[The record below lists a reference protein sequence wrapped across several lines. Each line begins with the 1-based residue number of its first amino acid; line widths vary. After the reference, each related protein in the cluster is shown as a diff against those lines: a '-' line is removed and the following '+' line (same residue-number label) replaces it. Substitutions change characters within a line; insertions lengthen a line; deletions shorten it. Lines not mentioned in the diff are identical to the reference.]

1 MAVDTSRVSMARRV
15 HLLCMKLIAVCKRKT
30 YVPGRAQAGPAASER
45 SSHGKRSP
53 SSRAHPARA
62 PLPIEV
68 LAAVLCGGPTLC
80 RWRFLLVAP
89 TQPACSARGRKRD
102 RRSRGPSFPSLGSD
116 NGLVAPCC
124 VQEAAAQVD
133 KLLRVWRRRK
143 LPDLRKSAQVA
154 RTAFIGESMMT
165 RLVAR

>member
-62 PLPIEV
+62 PLPIDV
-68 LAAVLCGGPTLC
+68 LAAVLCGGPTIC

-89 TQPACSARGRKRD
+89 TPTCLLRSWKETGPAVPR
-102 RRSRGPSFPSLGSD
+102 PSFPSLGSD

-143 LPDLRKSAQVA
+143 LPVLRKSAQVA